1 MKLFKLIMFIIVSL
15 SLNPSYTG
23 ASEQIVELNGDRLTL
38 DVKDQSLAE
47 ILRKLGRQGVRIRVD
62 PRINPKI
69 SATFNN
75 RPISSAMGSILK
87 SFNYALIWQEDK
99 TSGVGEPRLTEIRV
113 FHEGQEERIRHL
125 IDNSNLKVVQGD
137 GNYYVKDVLLLR
149 LSGKMTDASFSGL
162 LGQLGASVLDINIPL
177 GIIKLGLPP
186 GTDVQTIAKMISD
199 YPGVKTAEP
208 NYAYPLGGGRPI
220 LLERLSE
227 SPTAALAQSTGT
239 TTIAVMDSGLLPSYT
254 DSSFIS
260 GVYDAVSPGAE
271 LNDLVGHGT
280 QMTLIAAGV
289 VSPLGVSG
297 KNAEPNPV
305 VVIRAIDDNGFT
317 SNYTL
322 IRGIDYAIEN
332 DVRVLSL
339 SWGTE
344 SSSPLMQSA
353 TNYASAKGLILVAA
367 AGNEPTGRPVY
378 PAAYENVIG
387 VGALTPDGEL
397 WAKSNYGDFVSI
409 QAPGVANLPIG
420 FKGDPGTY
428 AGTSIATAFTAR
440 QVAAILDQQP
450 DADLDTV
457 LQKLS
462 TEVESSKDF

>member
-1 MKLFKLIMFIIVSL
+1 MFIIMSL
-15 SLNPSYTG
+15 SLNPSYTW

-38 DVKDQSLAE
+38 DVKDQSLAA
-47 ILRKLGRQGVRIRVD
+47 ILRKLGGQGVRIRVD

-75 RPISSAMGSILK
+75 RPIGSAMSSILK

-99 TSGVGEPRLTEIRV
+99 ASGSGEPRLTEIRV
-113 FHEGQEERIRHL
+113 FHEGQEERIRQL
-125 IDNSNLKVVQGD
+125 TDSTNLNVVQGD

-149 LSGKMTDASFSGL
+149 LSPTMTEASYNGL
-162 LGQLGASVLDINIPL
+162 LDKLGATVLDKNIPL
-177 GIIKLGLPP
+177 GIIKLRLPP
-186 GTDVQTIAKMISD
+186 GTDAQTIARSISD

-208 NYAYPLGGGRPI
+208 DYAYPLGGDRPI
-220 LLERLSE
+220 LVERLSE
-227 SPTAALAQSTGT
+227 PPPAAPAQTTGT
-239 TTIAVMDSGLLPSYT
+239 TTIAVMDSGLLPGYA

-260 GVYDAVSPGAE
+260 GAYDAVSPGAE
-271 LNDLVGHGT
+271 LDDLVGHGT
-280 QMTLIAAGV
+280 QMTLIASGV
-289 VSPLGVSG
+289 VSPLGVG
-297 KNAEPNPV
+297 ANTAEPNPV

-353 TNYASAKGLILVAA
+353 TSYASAKGLILVAA

-378 PAAYENVIG
+378 PAAYNNVIG
-387 VGALTPDGEL
+387 VGALTPDGKL
-397 WAKSNYGDFVSI
+397 WDKSNFGDFVSV
-409 QAPGVANLPIG
+409 QAPGLANLPIG
-420 FKGDPGTY
+420 FHGDPGTY

-440 QVAAILDQQP
+440 RIAAILDQTP

-462 TEVESSKDF
+462 TDVELTNELK